1 MASLQRP
8 AQRTYR
14 QHLDLTPAHT
24 QLLSAARA
32 EDLFRTGNQ
41 ATTAASSAHTPAL
54 RIYYSSYCD
63 GDLVL
68 APAEQLLQHY
78 NCFYGLR

>member
-1 MASLQRP
+1 MASLQRR
-8 AQRTYR
+8 AQRIYR

-24 QLLSAARA
+24 QLLSAAHA

-41 ATTAASSAHTPAL
+41 ATTAASLAHTPAL
-54 RIYYSSYCD
+54 RIYYSSDD

-68 APAEQLLQHY
+68 SPAEQLLLRY